1 MKKLIVL
8 FTILVA
14 LLTNIKIANS
24 TFSICA
30 IDPVTGEVG
39 SAGASCISN
48 CLILSYVQPGWG
60 VVHVQAAWLQSNY
73 NYAMS
78 LMRLH
83 LTPQQIRDS
92 LIAHDAG
99 GNPSTRQYGIVD
111 LISGGR
117 TAAYTGANCTNYKNH
132 IIGPTYTIQGNIL
145 LGQTVLDLMEQRF
158 NSTQGSLTAKLMAA
172 LQGAKMI
179 GADTRCNPYG
189 KSSIS
194 SFLRV
199 AKPGDSSGTFF
210 CNLVVNNTPTSKDPI
225 DSLQTLYNLWTLTNT
240 NSVEEEIPANPELF
254 QNFPNP
260 FNPVTKIKFSIPA
273 SSNVS
278 LKIYNALGK
287 NINNLINENMNPGVY
302 YSPFDG
308 SDLSSGIYYYIL
320 ETKNLTTGK
329 IFKESKKMIIIK

>member
-1 MKKLIVL
+1 MEKIFAVI
-8 FTILVA
+8 FILVA
-14 LLTNIKIANS
+14 FITDVKVVNS

-30 IDPVTGEVG
+30 IDPVTGEIG

-60 VVHVQAAWLQSNY
+60 VVHIQASWLQSNY
-73 NYAMS
+73 NYAKS
-78 LMRLH
+78 LMQLH
-83 LTPQQIRDS
+83 LSPQQIRDS
-92 LIAHDAG
+92 LIAHDAN

-145 LGQTVLDLMEQRF
+145 LGQSVLDLMEQRF
-158 NSTQGSLTAKLMAA
+158 NSTQGNLSAKLMAA
-172 LQGAKMI
+172 LQGAKMV
-179 GADTRCNPYG
+179 GADTRCNSLG
-189 KSSIS
+189 KSAIS

-199 AKPGDSSGTFF
+199 AKPGDSSGTYF
-210 CNLVVNNTPTSKDPI
+210 CNLVVGNTPTSIDPI
-225 DSLQTLYNLWTLTNT
+225 DSLQTLYNQWTLTNT

-260 FNPVTKIKFSIPA
+260 FNPVTKIKFSIPSA
-273 SSNVS
+273 SYVC
-278 LKIYNALGK
+278 LKIYDALGK
-287 NINNLINENMNPGVY
+287 NISNLINENMNPGVY

-308 SDLSSGIYYYIL
+308 SELSSGIYYYIL
-320 ETKNLTTGK
+320 ETKSITTGK